1 MELVTRP
8 EAGERE
14 AYSDQ
19 HRNVEEQ
26 DDDEDEDE
34 DEEPVQSTFA
44 KRRMVTNFKRA
55 PKKSVQEEQDEE
67 EPDEEEPP
75 AKQDEPAS
83 NRLDEAMSAATVFA
97 GDIAQRVAP
106 ILRRCFRSAVKVAER
121 AGVVEDRI
129 ARLQSSFLRAGGPR
143 TLRPVRRLRPRLRSF
158 RRQSFLFRLCA
169 VYG

>member
-19 HRNVEEQ
+19 YRNVEEE

-55 PKKSVQEEQDEE
+55 PKKNVQEEQDEE
-67 EPDEEEPP
+67 KRDEEEPP

-83 NRLDEAMSAATVFA
+83 NRLDEAMSAATQVFPT
-97 GDIAQRVAP
+97 GRV
-106 ILRRCFRSAVKVAER
+106 S
-121 AGVVEDRI
+121 
-129 ARLQSSFLRAGGPR
+129 
-143 TLRPVRRLRPRLRSF
+143 
-158 RRQSFLFRLCA
+158 
-169 VYG
+169 